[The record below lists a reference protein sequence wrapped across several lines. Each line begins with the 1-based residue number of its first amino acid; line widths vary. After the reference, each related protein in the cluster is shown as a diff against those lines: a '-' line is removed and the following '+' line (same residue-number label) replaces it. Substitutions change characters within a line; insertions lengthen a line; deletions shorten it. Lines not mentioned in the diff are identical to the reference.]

1 MTWEDPAQIERY
13 TDEVQT
19 MATELINE
27 NRKLRKVHINV
38 INEIIELM
46 NIDLLKS
53 EQVWTEKMNQI
64 KLMVDQETMG
74 RPADGCRR
82 WLTHINYQLYKALE
96 FQYRMGLE
104 SLNENLP
111 EITADLVYRNQK
123 MEFRPAFE
131 ALKQKYFG
139 EIQRFITTP
148 LRFPGVGGGGKATE
162 IFLKMPESKAKF
174 IPLAYQKAEELFDQ
188 VRNVETEYVEWT
200 ALSHLD
206 IQSHIEENFKGVDD
220 WETNFQMLQQ
230 KRIELKKLPD
240 SKKIDCITINIV
252 PFKGGIEEVF
262 KKLSDALVTTL
273 ADSIDK
279 DAEQVR

>member
-1 MTWEDPAQIERY
+1 
-13 TDEVQT
+13 
-19 MATELINE
+19 
-27 NRKLRKVHINV
+27 
-38 INEIIELM
+38 
-46 NIDLLKS
+46 
-53 EQVWTEKMNQI
+53 
-64 KLMVDQETMG
+64 
-74 RPADGCRR
+74 
-82 WLTHINYQLYKALE
+82 
-96 FQYRMGLE
+96 
-104 SLNENLP
+104 
-111 EITADLVYRNQK
+111 
-123 MEFRPAFE
+123 
-131 ALKQKYFG
+131 
-139 EIQRFITTP
+139 
-148 LRFPGVGGGGKATE
+148 
-162 IFLKMPESKAKF
+162 
-174 IPLAYQKAEELFDQ
+174 

-279 DAEQVR
+279 DADAVRQFVQGA